1 MQEMQS
7 IFKKLKEA
15 AESRVQIARLE
26 VFCWQKISSA
36 MYEASYYAGKWPE
49 LKKPIKINVQS
60 PPSIATKGYLNI
72 KEVCQH
78 LGLSRT
84 TIYRLMSEG
93 QIKYVKFGG
102 ATRFNAQDLQAFT
115 ALHKK
120 QVNGAT

>member
-15 AESRVQIARLE
+15 ADSRVQIARLE

-49 LKKPIKINVQS
+49 IKKVPTLNVQEKS
-60 PPSIATKGYLNI
+60 NPSRKGYLNI
-72 KEVCQH
+72 KEVCQF

-93 QIKYVKFGG
+93 HVKYVKFGG
-102 ATRFNAQDLQAFT
+102 ATRFNFHDLQAFA
-115 ALHKK
+115 ALHTKHTDE
-120 QVNGAT
+120 A